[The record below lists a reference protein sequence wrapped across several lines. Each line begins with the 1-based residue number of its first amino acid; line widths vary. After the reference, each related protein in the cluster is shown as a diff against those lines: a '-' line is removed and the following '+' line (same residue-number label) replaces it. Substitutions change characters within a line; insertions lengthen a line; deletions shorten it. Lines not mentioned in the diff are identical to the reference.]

1 MLRRR
6 KNSHRMRLNESH
18 GLRTCKAKKYTR
30 LIRESGDFGLAA
42 KEGISNSEI
51 SEVAQNFL
59 DACEIEYAE
68 DGINHDPYV
77 AIIFD
82 PVTQTFSVMNE
93 EDAQG
98 DDIICLRSSDLVASI
113 DSGEMLDDT
122 AICDIIV
129 DQIYDAIY
137 NELGPDYDF
146 SDPRN
151 IPDDVETEEINAEI
165 DNIEPDYEGGD
176 IDIEEVATAPLAGSY
191 DHLSM
196 KNDDSMRLDDS
207 VRLNESVRIRNRRKM
222 LAESKDCEYFALKQA
237 RGVKKLW

>member
-18 GLRTCKAKKYTR
+18 GLRTRKAKKYTR
-30 LIRESGDFGLAA
+30 LIRESGDFGLDA
-42 KEGISNSEI
+42 KEGISNSEV

-59 DACEIEYAE
+59 DACKIEYTE
-68 DGINHDPYV
+68 DGINCDPYV
-77 AIIFD
+77 AVIFD
-82 PVTQTFSVMNE
+82 PNTQTFSVMDE
-93 EDAQG
+93 QDAQG
-98 DDIICLRSSDLVASI
+98 DDIICLSSSDLVASI
-113 DSGEMLDDT
+113 DSGEMMDDT
-122 AICDIIV
+122 AICDTIV

-151 IPDDVETEEINAEI
+151 IPDDVEIEEIDTEI
-165 DNIEPDYEGGD
+165 DDIGPDYENGN
-176 IDIEEVATAPLAGSY
+176 IDVDEVASAPLIGSH

-196 KNDDSMRLDDS
+196 KNSDSMNL
-207 VRLNESVRIRNRRKM
+207 ESIRRRNRRKM